1 MNRRRE
7 VIDYGKEYEYYHL
20 DCPDDIPIINAYIIT
35 KLTRWYTRMK
45 RGIHF
50 YVDQLA
56 AFWVLLSFMGIA
68 KTYPMASREG
78 PKKEPQEQE
87 AGS

>member
-1 MNRRRE
+1 
-7 VIDYGKEYEYYHL
+7 
-20 DCPDDIPIINAYIIT
+20 
-35 KLTRWYTRMK
+35 MK

-68 KTYPMASREG
+68 TTYPMPSREG